1 MRSRPRS
8 FFMTMLWGVALVQ
21 GAAFAESPQPPDA
34 ASSRMT
40 RPASASGPRWT
51 EELAS
56 GEGTGELVRTRD
68 GLLFEPYAVMRRP
81 EGLNRLIGLYTF
93 PARTL
98 EQPVDTI
105 RPLLQASASPEM
117 GIEVD
122 VRVRRAN
129 GAWSEWRTAS
139 SGEAARLPLAGTE
152 VQVRLA
158 LLADSH
164 GRGPVVREVRLEGSL
179 EGGTSREESQ
189 PLAAL
194 SYRIFATREGLVGGT
209 TANGHVI
216 RSNDR
221 FVALPSRRAL
231 ASNGGSEYQVKV
243 CYPKTGKCTTTSV
256 WDVGPWN
263 TKDDYWNPSS
273 VREMWKSLPQGKPEA
288 QAAYQDGFN
297 GGLDQFGRRPAN
309 PAGIDIADGAFW
321 TDLGLSNN
329 DWVDVTYL
337 WTSGGA
343 PTTGLVIDSNNANND
358 STKGYLQLAGTSWA
372 SSTNVAGYYG
382 SNYLASPTAAVSEP
396 ATFWFYLPEAAT
408 RTIDAWWTSA
418 SDRST
423 TAPFVI
429 WDANGTQLAT
439 VKVNQ
444 QANGGRWNTLG
455 TWSFAAGWNKVQLSR
470 WTTAGSYVIADAIQV
485 R

>member
-1 MRSRPRS
+1 VRSKSRS
-8 FFMTMLWGVALVQ
+8 IVMTLMLGVALAE
-21 GAAFAESPQPPDA
+21 GTALAESPPVLDA
-34 ASSRMT
+34 ASLHAAPSERVRT
-40 RPASASGPRWT
+40 SRWT
-51 EELAS
+51 EELAT
-56 GEGTGELVRTRD
+56 GEGTGELVRTRE
-68 GLLFEPYAVMRRP
+68 GLLFEPYAVMRRA
-81 EGLNRLIGLYTF
+81 EGLRRLTGLYTF

-105 RPLLQASASPEM
+105 RPLLQVEASLEM
-117 GIEVD
+117 GVEVD
-122 VRVRRAN
+122 VRVRAPG
-129 GAWSEWRTAS
+129 GAWSEWRTS
-139 SGEAARLPLAGTE
+139 SAGEPARLPRAGTE

-158 LLADSH
+158 LMADEH
-164 GRGPVVREVRLEGSL
+164 GRGPLVRDVRLEGTL
-179 EGGTSREESQ
+179 EGGTSEESFQ
-189 PLAAL
+189 GLAAL
-194 SYRIFATREGLVGGT
+194 SYRVFATREGLVGGT

-216 RSNDR
+216 KSNDR
-221 FVALPSRRAL
+221 FVALPSRRGL

-273 VREMWKSLPQGKPEA
+273 VREMWKTLPQGKPEA

-321 TDLGLSNN
+321 TDLGMSNN

-337 WTSGGA
+337 WTSGGGT
-343 PTTGLVIDSNNANND
+343 TTGLVIDSNNANND
-358 STKGYLQLAGTSWA
+358 STKGYIQLTGTSWG

-382 SNYLASPTAAVSEP
+382 SNYLASPTAAISEP
-396 ATFWFYLPEAAT
+396 ATFWFYLPAAAT
-408 RTIDAWWTSA
+408 KTIDAWWTSA

-429 WDANGTQLAT
+429 WNANGTQLAT

-444 QANGGRWNTLG
+444 QSNGGKWNALG
-455 TWSFAAGWNKVQLSR
+455 TWSFPAGWNKVQLSR